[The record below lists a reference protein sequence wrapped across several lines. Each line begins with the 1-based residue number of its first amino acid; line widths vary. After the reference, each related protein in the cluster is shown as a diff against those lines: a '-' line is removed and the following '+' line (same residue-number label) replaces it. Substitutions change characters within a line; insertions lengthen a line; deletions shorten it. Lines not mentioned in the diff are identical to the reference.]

1 MQSLA
6 SARTEACERRIA
18 IARPLWT
25 SINKASRGVSP
36 GSVMSRVTAKRRLLR
51 HSVFWVQIFVQAGLS
66 SDEEVD
72 EAGLHASNSV

>member
-1 MQSLA
+1 
-6 SARTEACERRIA
+6 
-18 IARPLWT
+18 
-25 SINKASRGVSP
+25 
-36 GSVMSRVTAKRRLLR
+36 VTAKRRLLR